1 MARIISYAQDPAISG
16 TDKIIGSDGTTG
28 ATQNYSLRSI
38 GKYFSR
44 YGDVAINRQT
54 AFMFQGVI
62 ASPREAGSM
71 SLPGGGSG
79 PIEATTTLIISNKN
93 IAKYDVGQLVNYA
106 STRSIMIFSHESPN
120 VFAEFKVLGVQV
132 WDTDND
138 FFEVTLEHV
147 YGTGMW
153 MENVGFGFAVF
164 TALQDKH
171 YEHVQSTTSDTWP
184 IAHLMGKKPSVSVVD
199 SANSQVV
206 GEVEYIDSDNLT
218 IRFKYPFKGKAF
230 LN

>member
-16 TDKIIGSDGTTG
+16 TDKIIGSDGPTG
-28 ATQNYSLRSI
+28 ATKNYSLRAI

-54 AFMFQGVI
+54 AFMFQGTI
-62 ASPREAGSM
+62 TTPRNVGGM

-93 IAKYDVGQLVNYA
+93 IANVAIDQLVNYA
-106 STRSIMIFSHESPN
+106 STRNVMIFSHEDPN

-132 WDTDND
+132 WATDND
-138 FFEVTLEHV
+138 FFVVTLEHV
-147 YGTGMW
+147 YGTGTW
-153 MENVGFGFAVF
+153 VNNVGFGFAVF
-164 TALQDKH
+164 TVLADKH
-171 YEHVQSTTSDTWP
+171 YEHVQSTTSATWL
-184 IAHLMGKKPSVSVVD
+184 IAHLMGKNPSVSVVD
-199 SANSQVV
+199 SANNQVF
-206 GEVEYIDSDNLT
+206 GDVEYIDSDNLT